1 VGHTGRDTAVM
12 AVPMSVLS
20 TGWEGTHW
28 VISRGGAM
36 GVRASGG
43 GRWLARL
50 LAGWLVGC

>member
-1 VGHTGRDTAVM
+1 MGHTGRDTAVM